1 MLFHCDELHGYV
13 FLCAIDEN
21 SASMAKTLT
30 KGFYKRL
37 PRVLL
42 ATFKG
47 FNEDKGLKLSASLAY
62 YTVFSIGPLVL
73 LIMSLVSIFY
83 GGEAIRNQLFG
94 ELNGLLGA
102 SAAAQIQEIVKNI
115 TFSGKTKFALIA
127 SIITLVIGA
136 TSVFIEIQDSL
147 NMIWKLKAKPKKGW
161 IAFLRNRLLS
171 SSLIISIGFL
181 MVVTLIIN
189 GAIEALMDVISQRF
203 SQIAEILMYVIN
215 LAVSFTVIMVLFGI
229 IFKFLPDAKVRWHHV
244 KSGAIFTAMLF
255 MIGRYLIGLYI
266 RQTATESTYGAAGAI
281 VVLLVW
287 IYYSAVILYIGAEF
301 TQVYA
306 EAYGGRIE
314 PAEYAVHV
322 QQTEVEKEVNKLP
335 PQHPEETKK

>member
-1 MLFHCDELHGYV
+1 MV
-13 FLCAIDEN
+13 KA
-21 SASMAKTLT
+21 LT
-30 KGFYKRL
+30 KDFYKRL
-37 PRVLL
+37 PKVLL

-62 YTVFSIGPLVL
+62 YTLFSIGPLLL
-73 LIMSLVSIFY
+73 LIMSLASIFY
-83 GGEAIRNQLFG
+83 GGDAIRNRMFG

-102 SAAAQIQEIVKNI
+102 SAAAQIQEIIKNI
-115 TFSGKTKFALIA
+115 TFSGKTNFALAA
-127 SIITLVIGA
+127 SIVTLVIGA

-161 IAFLRNRLLS
+161 LAFLRNRLLS

-181 MVVTLIIN
+181 MIVSLIIN
-189 GAIEALMDVISQRF
+189 GAIEALMDVIRARF
-203 SQIAEILMYVIN
+203 SEIAEVLMYIIN
-215 LAVSFTVIMVLFGI
+215 IVVSFFVIMVLFGI
-229 IFKFLPDAKVRWHHV
+229 IFKFLPDAKIKWRHVR
-244 KSGAIFTAMLF
+244 SGAIFTALLF
-255 MIGRYLIGLYI
+255 MAGRYLIGLYI
-266 RQTATESTYGAAGAI
+266 SKTATESTYGAAGAI

-306 EAYGGRIE
+306 EAFGGHIE

-322 QQTEVEKEVNKLP
+322 EQKEIEKDVSKLP

>member
-1 MLFHCDELHGYV
+1 
-13 FLCAIDEN
+13 
-21 SASMAKTLT
+21 MAKTLT
-30 KGFYKRL
+30 KDFYKRL
-37 PRVLL
+37 PKVLL

-47 FNEDKGLKLSASLAY
+47 FNEDKRLKLSASLAY
-62 YTVFSIGPLVL
+62 YTIFSIGPLLL

-83 GGEAIRNQLFG
+83 GGDAIRNRIFD
-94 ELNGLLGA
+94 ELHGLLGA
-102 SAAAQIQEIVKNI
+102 SAAAQVQEIIKNI
-115 TFSGKTKFALIA
+115 TFSGKTNFALAA

-161 IAFLRNRLLS
+161 LAFLRNRLLS

-181 MVVTLIIN
+181 MIVTLIVN
-189 GAIEALMDVISQRF
+189 GAIEALMDVIRQRF
-203 SQIAEILMYVIN
+203 SSIAEVLMYVIN
-215 LAVSFTVIMVLFGI
+215 LVVSFFVISVLFGI
-229 IFKFLPDAKVRWHHV
+229 MFKFLPDAKIKWRHVR
-244 KSGAIFTAMLF
+244 SGAIFTAILF
-255 MIGRYLIGLYI
+255 MVGRYLIGLYI
-266 RQTATESTYGAAGAI
+266 SQTATESTYGAAGAI

-301 TQVYA
+301 TQVYT
-306 EAYGGRIE
+306 EAFGGRIE

-322 QQTEVEKEVNKLP
+322 QQTEVEKDVSKLP

>member
-1 MLFHCDELHGYV
+1 
-13 FLCAIDEN
+13 
-21 SASMAKTLT
+21 MAKASAGQL
-30 KGFYKRL
+30 YKRL
-37 PRVLL
+37 PKILL

-62 YTVFSIGPLVL
+62 YTIFSIGPLLL
-73 LIMSLVSIFY
+73 LIMSLVSVFY
-83 GGEAIRNQLFG
+83 GGDAIRNKLFG

-115 TFSGKTKFALIA
+115 TFSGKTNFALIA
-127 SIITLVIGA
+127 SIVTLVIGA

-161 IAFLRNRLLS
+161 LAFLRNRLLS
-171 SSLIISIGFL
+171 SSLIISLGFL
-181 MVVTLIIN
+181 MVVTLIVN
-189 GAIEALMDVISQRF
+189 GAIEALMDVIRQRF
-203 SQIAEILMYVIN
+203 SSIAEILMYVIN
-215 LAVSFTVIMVLFGI
+215 LVISFSVIMILFGI
-229 IFKFLPDAKVRWHHV
+229 IFKFLPDAKIKWRHVR
-244 KSGAIFTAMLF
+244 SGAIFTAILF
-255 MIGRYLIGLYI
+255 LAGRYVIGLYI

-281 VVLLVW
+281 VVLMVW

-306 EAYGGRIE
+306 ESFGGRIE

-322 QQTEVEKEVNKLP
+322 KQTEVEQEVSKLP
-335 PQHPEETKK
+335 PQHPEQTKK

>member
-1 MLFHCDELHGYV
+1 MV
-13 FLCAIDEN
+13 KA
-21 SASMAKTLT
+21 LT
-30 KGFYKRL
+30 KDFYKRL
-37 PRVLL
+37 PKLLL

-62 YTVFSIGPLVL
+62 YTLFSIGPLLL
-73 LIMSLVSIFY
+73 LIMSLASIFY
-83 GGEAIRNQLFG
+83 GGDAIRNRMFG

-102 SAAAQIQEIVKNI
+102 SAAAQIQEIIKNI
-115 TFSGKTKFALIA
+115 TFSGKTNFALAA
-127 SIITLVIGA
+127 SIVTLVIGA

-161 IAFLRNRLLS
+161 LAFLRNRLLS

-181 MVVTLIIN
+181 MIVSLIIN
-189 GAIEALMDVISQRF
+189 GAIEALMDVIKARF
-203 SQIAEILMYVIN
+203 TEIAEVLMYGIN
-215 LAVSFTVIMVLFGI
+215 VVVSFFVIMVLFGI
-229 IFKFLPDAKVRWHHV
+229 IFKFLPDAKIKWRHVR
-244 KSGAIFTAMLF
+244 SGAIFTALLF
-255 MIGRYLIGLYI
+255 MAGRYLIGLYI
-266 RQTATESTYGAAGAI
+266 NKTATESTYGAAGAI

-306 EAYGGRIE
+306 EAFGGRIE

-322 QQTEVEKEVNKLP
+322 EQKEIEKDVSKLP

>member
-1 MLFHCDELHGYV
+1 
-13 FLCAIDEN
+13 
-21 SASMAKTLT
+21 MAKALS
-30 KGFYKRL
+30 KNFYRRL
-37 PRVLL
+37 PKVLL

-47 FNEDKGLKLSASLAY
+47 FSEDKGLKLSASLAY
-62 YTVFSIGPLVL
+62 YTVFSIGPLLL

-83 GGEAIRNQLFG
+83 GSEAIQNKLFE

-102 SAAAQIQEIVKNI
+102 STAAQIQEIVKNI
-115 TFSGKTKFALIA
+115 TFSGKTNFALA
-127 SIITLVIGA
+127 VSIITLIVGA
-136 TSVFIEIQDSL
+136 TSVFVEIQDSL

-161 IAFLRNRLLS
+161 LAFLRNRLLS

-181 MVVTLIIN
+181 MVVSLLIN
-189 GAIEALMDVISQRF
+189 GAIEALMDIIRQRF
-203 SQIAEILMYVIN
+203 SSIAEVLMYAMNMVI
-215 LAVSFTVIMVLFGI
+215 SFLVIMVLFGI
-229 IFKFLPDAKVRWHHV
+229 IFKFLPDARIKWRHVR
-244 KSGAIFTAMLF
+244 SGAIFTALLF
-255 MIGRYLIGLYI
+255 MLGRYLIGLYI

-306 EAYGGRIE
+306 EAYGGGIE